1 MKSLATFDAIEQNP
15 IATMPVSTEFLE
27 KLLPSGTQLPAPD
40 SITELGLEGF
50 HVALVPFRTS
60 KTRMTVHID
69 QEAGARR
76 LLILPLTWKQLMTRV
91 RKEVAP
97 EDQTAQVVRFGQVT
111 VNLPSM
117 EVLCCNRRVLLTA
130 KEFKLLRFFV
140 ANPNRVIS
148 RDELLDK
155 VWGYENYPCTRT
167 VDNHIL
173 RLRQKLEPDSEH
185 PVHFLTAHGTGYKFN
200 P

>member
-15 IATMPVSTEFLE
+15 ITMPVSAEFLE
-27 KLLPSGTQLPAPD
+27 KLLPSGAEFPGPN
-40 SITELGLEGF
+40 SIRELGFEGF
-50 HVALVPFRTS
+50 HVALVPFRTPT
-60 KTRMTVHID
+60 TRTTVQID
-69 QEAGARR
+69 QEVGARR
-76 LLILPLTWKQLMTRV
+76 LLLLPLTWNELMTRI
-91 RKEVAP
+91 RKEVTP
-97 EDQTAQVVRFGQVT
+97 EDHTAQLVRFGQVT
-111 VNLPSM
+111 VNLTSM
-117 EVLCCNRRVLLTA
+117 EVLSCNQRVLLTA
-130 KEFKLLRFFV
+130 KEFKLLRFLI

-173 RLRQKLEPDSEH
+173 RLRQKLEPASEH